1 MREAGKLLQEI
12 ALLFILTPS
21 CGKVYIIEETCEA
34 QGPMQKPVILAT
46 PDVASLLKA
55 DRFTLNRLVNRFE
68 LEPSYGSRGQGKV
81 LLFGIED
88 IGTIALVY
96 WLFRSGL
103 RTEAIR
109 DALADRQFNELR
121 QKLVST
127 EAFERVG
134 TQFSYLVSWRVVR
147 RVKSTQKRKAKGKV
161 ETEQKVRLARD
172 IAEVQRILKD
182 EKQFGFVVIPIG
194 RLLRELAARIRESYM
209 RK

>member
-1 MREAGKLLQEI
+1 
-12 ALLFILTPS
+12 
-21 CGKVYIIEETCEA
+21 
-34 QGPMQKPVILAT
+34 MQKPVILAT
-46 PDVASLLKA
+46 PDVASLLRA

-68 LEPSYGSRGQGKV
+68 LEPTYGSRGQGKV

-147 RVKSTQKRKAKGKV
+147 PVKSSLKRKAKGKV
-161 ETEQKVRLARD
+161 ETEQRVRLAKD

-182 EKQFGFVVIPIG
+182 EKQFGFVVIPVG

>member
-1 MREAGKLLQEI
+1 
-12 ALLFILTPS
+12 
-21 CGKVYIIEETCEA
+21 
-34 QGPMQKPVILAT
+34 MQKTVILAT
-46 PDVASLLKA
+46 PDVASLLRA

-134 TQFSYLVSWRVVR
+134 TQFSYLVSWRVVEP
-147 RVKSTQKRKAKGKV
+147 KKGKKKAKVGQ
-161 ETEQKVRLARD
+161 EVRLTRD
-172 IAEVQRILKD
+172 IAEIQRILKV
-182 EKQFGFVVIPIG
+182 EKQFGFVVVPIG
-194 RLLRELAARIRESYM
+194 RLLRELAGRIRKSHM

>member
-1 MREAGKLLQEI
+1 
-12 ALLFILTPS
+12 
-21 CGKVYIIEETCEA
+21 
-34 QGPMQKPVILAT
+34 MQKPVILAT
-46 PDVASLLKA
+46 PDVASLLRA

-109 DALADRQFNELR
+109 DALRDGQFEVLR
-121 QKLVST
+121 QKLVSIQ
-127 EAFERVG
+127 AMKKVG
-134 TQFSYLVSWRVVR
+134 TQYSHLVSWRVV
-147 RVKSTQKRKAKGKV
+147 KPKKGTKKRKV
-161 ETEQKVRLARD
+161 CQEVRLARN

-194 RLLRELAARIRESYM
+194 RLLRELAERIRKSQM
-209 RK
+209 RKQGGEK